1 MSGQEW
7 PSAAEREAL
16 RRTRELTAGLA
27 FSLPSD
33 VPLGVVY
40 NSIFTALAP
49 HVARRER
56 EAAARAVRQAAEDL
70 FWNGD
75 TDCPRPGYD
84 VLMDYAERHEQ
95 AQS

>member
-1 MSGQEW
+1 MTAQGW
-7 PSAAEREAL
+7 PTEYEREAL
-16 RRTRELTAGLA
+16 RRTPGLTAGLA
-27 FSLPSD
+27 FGLPSD

-40 NSIFTALAP
+40 NSIFTALALP
-49 HVARRER
+49 VARRER

-75 TDCPRPGYD
+75 TDCPMPGYD